1 MRWLLKGINF
11 LGFAGNILY
20 ELFILI
26 DSIVYSIAAYAIQAF
41 FAIAE
46 LDFVANGF
54 EQISYIIGRIMI
66 LCGVFALFKL
76 SFTLIN
82 YIIDPSKVN
91 KSAETG
97 TKLVKNILIAVVL
110 LVSLNLIFTSLYK
123 FQNSIIKNNVI
134 PKVIYGADNYDNN
147 EEEMNISDNAKK
159 FANTIFVSLM
169 LGGNSNENL
178 STSAKNAVDRV
189 LDGASINLLSPYAT
203 DSGFNYLPFISFIVG
218 VLVCYYFIVFAIEL
232 GIRMV
237 KLLVLQILAP
247 IPIIMSIDPTQQD
260 KLKKFGKLYSG
271 IYLSVFIRIF
281 TVYLAFAAISLIGNI
296 LGGIRESAS
305 GTSWLVHILLI
316 IAIFKATKELPKL
329 IEDALGMKLGLGD
342 AGKGFGAVLMG
353 TIAGTAGLVGG
364 AVAGG
369 ISGGAGGALAGA
381 FSGLTTGV
389 TKGAAAKNAVGVIG
403 AGTSAIKGGFGMG
416 ARVAGAGGLG
426 AFMVG
431 GVENFFGGKG
441 RDAATLEDFDKQI
454 SNTDKAIENVRKGIN
469 STQQKITN
477 SNTNLNVQ
485 NQAENLRKNVDSLFA
500 RKSGY
505 GTMDDF
511 INNNKDYVAA
521 RELLANAHPNTSQA
535 DIDYLK
541 QNMENARLNAA
552 NQYNQARDDFYQ
564 RHFNGTKVDNDLASA
579 IDDYNNYCIDN
590 GLGTERL
597 IKGYESNVGL
607 TNDAKVSVETLNEE
621 ASKAI
626 QSEIAQYQQ
635 QINAEELKIEKYEQD
650 KKNIEKQ
657 KKDYVDKDAGYQR
670 RNKRD
675 SKPQYRSRNV
685 NNNGGN
691 TN

>member
-1 MRWLLKGINF
+1 MRWLLRGINF

-54 EQISYIIGRIMI
+54 EQISYILGRIMI

-82 YIIDPSKVN
+82 YIIDPGKAN

-97 TKLVKNILIAVVL
+97 TKLVKNILIAIVL

-134 PKVIYGADNYDNN
+134 PKIIYGADNYDSNGQ
-147 EEEMNISDNAKK
+147 EMDIKENAKK

-178 STSAKNAVDRV
+178 SIPAKNAVDRV

-218 VLVCYYFIVFAIEL
+218 VLVCYYFLVFAIEL

-247 IPIIMSIDPTQQD
+247 IPIIMSIDPTQKD

-296 LGGIRESAS
+296 LGNISETSS

-342 AGKGFGAVLMG
+342 AGKGFGAILKG
-353 TIAGTAGLVGG
+353 TVAGTAGLVGG
-364 AVAGG
+364 AIAGG
-369 ISGGAGGALAGA
+369 ITGGAGGALGGA
-381 FSGLTTGV
+381 FTGLTTGV

-403 AGTSAIKGGFGMG
+403 ASTGAIKGGFGMG

-431 GVENFFGGKG
+431 GVENFFGGQG
-441 RDAATLEDFDKQI
+441 RDKTTLGDFDKQI
-454 SNTDKAIENVRKGIN
+454 KNKDKDIEKIREKMDISNKGNDMRNNIENTLNRNYEITHGTLEDMLSNNSDIQSIQERIANAQNDTDRSVAMSELANKRNELTNEYNSQKDSYFASQLNMANANYNGPVTQDVQELRDMIN
-469 STQQKITN
+469 DYNEYVDKNGLSDRKITDLTSVN
-477 SNTNLNVQ
+477 TAKHRYELSN
-485 NQAENLRKNVDSLFA
+485 ENYENTIKRK
-500 RKSGY
+500 
-505 GTMDDF
+505 
-511 INNNKDYVAA
+511 
-521 RELLANAHPNTSQA
+521 
-535 DIDYLK
+535 
-541 QNMENARLNAA
+541 
-552 NQYNQARDDFYQ
+552 
-564 RHFNGTKVDNDLASA
+564 
-579 IDDYNNYCIDN
+579 
-590 GLGTERL
+590 
-597 IKGYESNVGL
+597 
-607 TNDAKVSVETLNEE
+607 
-621 ASKAI
+621 
-626 QSEIAQYQQ
+626 
-635 QINAEELKIEKYEQD
+635 EQE

-657 KKDYVDKDAGYQR
+657 KSSFEGSGEYKR
-670 RNKRD
+670 RNKREE
-675 SKPQYRSRNV
+675 KPQYRSRNA
-685 NNNGGN
+685 NNNNN

>member
-1 MRWLLKGINF
+1 MRWLLRGINF

-54 EQISYIIGRIMI
+54 EQISYILGRIMI

-82 YIIDPSKVN
+82 YIIDPGKAN

-97 TKLVKNILIAVVL
+97 TKLVKNILIAIVL

-134 PKVIYGADNYDNN
+134 PKIIYGADNYDSNGQ
-147 EEEMNISDNAKK
+147 EMDIKENAKK

-178 STSAKNAVDRV
+178 SIPAKNAVDRV

-218 VLVCYYFIVFAIEL
+218 VLVCYYFLVFAIEL

-247 IPIIMSIDPTQQD
+247 IPIIMSIDPTQKD

-296 LGGIRESAS
+296 LGNISETSS

-342 AGKGFGAVLMG
+342 AGKGFGAILKG
-353 TIAGTAGLVGG
+353 TVAGTAGLVGG
-364 AVAGG
+364 AIAGG
-369 ISGGAGGALAGA
+369 ITGGAGGALGGA
-381 FSGLTTGV
+381 FTGLTTGV

-403 AGTSAIKGGFGMG
+403 ASTGAIKGGFGMG

-431 GVENFFGGKG
+431 GVENFFGGQG
-441 RDAATLEDFDKQI
+441 RDKTTLGDFDKQI
-454 SNTDKAIENVRKGIN
+454 KNKDKDIEKIREKMDISNKGNDMRNNIENTLNRNYERTHGTLEDMLSNNSDIQSIQERIANAQNDTDRSVAMSELANKRNELTNEYNSQKDSYFASQLNMANANYNGPVTQDVQELRDMIN
-469 STQQKITN
+469 DYNEYVDKNGLSDRKITDLTSVN
-477 SNTNLNVQ
+477 TAKHRYELSN
-485 NQAENLRKNVDSLFA
+485 ENYENTIKRK
-500 RKSGY
+500 
-505 GTMDDF
+505 
-511 INNNKDYVAA
+511 
-521 RELLANAHPNTSQA
+521 
-535 DIDYLK
+535 
-541 QNMENARLNAA
+541 
-552 NQYNQARDDFYQ
+552 
-564 RHFNGTKVDNDLASA
+564 
-579 IDDYNNYCIDN
+579 
-590 GLGTERL
+590 
-597 IKGYESNVGL
+597 
-607 TNDAKVSVETLNEE
+607 
-621 ASKAI
+621 
-626 QSEIAQYQQ
+626 
-635 QINAEELKIEKYEQD
+635 EQG

-657 KKDYVDKDAGYQR
+657 KSSFEGSGEYKR
-670 RNKRD
+670 RNKREE
-675 SKPQYRSRNV
+675 KPQYRSRNV
-685 NNNGGN
+685 NNNTNGGN

>member
-1 MRWLLKGINF
+1 MRWLLRGINF

-82 YIIDPSKVN
+82 YIIDPGKAN

-97 TKLVKNILIAVVL
+97 TKLVKNILIAIVL

-134 PKVIYGADNYDNN
+134 PKIIYGADNYDSNGQ
-147 EEEMNISDNAKK
+147 EMDIKENAKK

-218 VLVCYYFIVFAIEL
+218 VLVCYYFLVFAIEL

-247 IPIIMSIDPTQQD
+247 IPIIMSIDPTQND

-296 LGGIRESAS
+296 LGNISETSS

-342 AGKGFGAVLMG
+342 AGKGFGAVLKG
-353 TIAGTAGLVGG
+353 TVAGTAGLVGG
-364 AVAGG
+364 AIAGG
-369 ISGGAGGALAGA
+369 ITGGAGGALGGA
-381 FSGLTTGV
+381 FTGLTTGV

-403 AGTSAIKGGFGMG
+403 ASTGAIKGGFGMG

-431 GVENFFGGKG
+431 GVENFFGGQG
-441 RDAATLEDFDKQI
+441 RDKTTLGDFDKQI
-454 SNTDKAIENVRKGIN
+454 KNKDKDIEKIREKMDISNKGNDMRNNIENTLNRNYERTHGTLEDMLSNNSDIQSIQERIANAQNDTDRSVAMSELANKRNELTNEYNSQKDSYFASQLNMANANYNGPVTQDVQELRDMIN
-469 STQQKITN
+469 DYNEYVDKNGLSDRKITDLTSVN
-477 SNTNLNVQ
+477 TAKHRYELSN
-485 NQAENLRKNVDSLFA
+485 ENYENTIKRK
-500 RKSGY
+500 
-505 GTMDDF
+505 
-511 INNNKDYVAA
+511 
-521 RELLANAHPNTSQA
+521 
-535 DIDYLK
+535 
-541 QNMENARLNAA
+541 
-552 NQYNQARDDFYQ
+552 
-564 RHFNGTKVDNDLASA
+564 
-579 IDDYNNYCIDN
+579 
-590 GLGTERL
+590 
-597 IKGYESNVGL
+597 
-607 TNDAKVSVETLNEE
+607 
-621 ASKAI
+621 
-626 QSEIAQYQQ
+626 
-635 QINAEELKIEKYEQD
+635 EQE

-657 KKDYVDKDAGYQR
+657 KSSFEGSGEYKR
-670 RNKRD
+670 RNKREE
-675 SKPQYRSRNV
+675 KPQYRSRNV
-685 NNNGGN
+685 NNNNN

>member
-1 MRWLLKGINF
+1 MRWLLRGINF

-54 EQISYIIGRIMI
+54 EQISYILGRIMI

-82 YIIDPSKVN
+82 YIIDPGKAN

-97 TKLVKNILIAVVL
+97 TKLVKNILIAIVL

-134 PKVIYGADNYDNN
+134 PKIIYGADNYDSNGQ
-147 EEEMNISDNAKK
+147 EMDIKENAKK

-178 STSAKNAVDRV
+178 SIPAKNAVDRV

-218 VLVCYYFIVFAIEL
+218 VLVCYYFLVFAIEL

-247 IPIIMSIDPTQQD
+247 IPIIMSIDPTQKD

-296 LGGIRESAS
+296 LGNISETSS

-342 AGKGFGAVLMG
+342 AGKGFGAILKG
-353 TIAGTAGLVGG
+353 TVAGTAGLVGG
-364 AVAGG
+364 AIAGG
-369 ISGGAGGALAGA
+369 ITGGAGGALGGA
-381 FSGLTTGV
+381 FTGLTTGV

-403 AGTSAIKGGFGMG
+403 ASTGAIKGGFGMG

-431 GVENFFGGKG
+431 GVENFFGGQG
-441 RDAATLEDFDKQI
+441 RDKTTLGDFDKQI
-454 SNTDKAIENVRKGIN
+454 KNKDKDIEKIREKMDISNKGNDMRNNIENTLNRNYERTHGTLEDMLSNNSDIQSIQERIANAQNDTDRSVAMSELANKRNELTNEYNSQKDSYFASQLNMANANYNGPVTQDVQELRNMIN
-469 STQQKITN
+469 DYNEYVDKNGLSDRKITDLTSVN
-477 SNTNLNVQ
+477 TAKHRYELSN
-485 NQAENLRKNVDSLFA
+485 ENYENTIKRK
-500 RKSGY
+500 
-505 GTMDDF
+505 
-511 INNNKDYVAA
+511 
-521 RELLANAHPNTSQA
+521 
-535 DIDYLK
+535 
-541 QNMENARLNAA
+541 
-552 NQYNQARDDFYQ
+552 
-564 RHFNGTKVDNDLASA
+564 
-579 IDDYNNYCIDN
+579 
-590 GLGTERL
+590 
-597 IKGYESNVGL
+597 
-607 TNDAKVSVETLNEE
+607 
-621 ASKAI
+621 
-626 QSEIAQYQQ
+626 
-635 QINAEELKIEKYEQD
+635 EQE

-657 KKDYVDKDAGYQR
+657 KSSFEGSGEYKR
-670 RNKRD
+670 RNKREE
-675 SKPQYRSRNV
+675 KPQYRSRNV
-685 NNNGGN
+685 NNNTNGGN

>member
-1 MRWLLKGINF
+1 MRWLLRGINF

-54 EQISYIIGRIMI
+54 EQISYILGRIMI

-82 YIIDPSKVN
+82 YIIDPGKAN

-97 TKLVKNILIAVVL
+97 TKLVKNILIAIVL

-134 PKVIYGADNYDNN
+134 PKIIYGADNYDSNGQ
-147 EEEMNISDNAKK
+147 EMDIKENAKK

-178 STSAKNAVDRV
+178 SIPAKNAVDRV

-218 VLVCYYFIVFAIEL
+218 VLVCYYFLVFAIEL

-247 IPIIMSIDPTQQD
+247 IPIIMSIDPTQKD

-296 LGGIRESAS
+296 LGNISETSS

-342 AGKGFGAVLMG
+342 AGKGFGAILKG
-353 TIAGTAGLVGG
+353 TVAGTAGLVGG
-364 AVAGG
+364 AIAGG
-369 ISGGAGGALAGA
+369 ITGGAGGALGGA
-381 FSGLTTGV
+381 FTGLTTGV

-403 AGTSAIKGGFGMG
+403 AGTGAIKGGFGMG

-441 RDAATLEDFDKQI
+441 RDAATLSDFDKQI
-454 SNTDKAIENVRKGIN
+454 SNTDKAIENVRKGIS
-469 STQQKITN
+469 STQQKISN
-477 SNTNLNVQ
+477 SNVNLNVQ

-505 GTMDDF
+505 GTMDEF

-564 RHFNGTKVDNDLASA
+564 SHFDGTKVDNDLASA

-590 GLGTERL
+590 GLGAERL

-607 TNDAKVSVETLNEE
+607 TNDAKASVESLNEE

-650 KKNIEKQ
+650 KKNIEAQ
-657 KKDYVDKDAGYQR
+657 KKNYVEKDAGYQR
-670 RNKRD
+670 RNKREE
-675 SKPQYRSRNV
+675 KPQYRSRNV
-685 NNNGGN
+685 NNNNN

>member
-1 MRWLLKGINF
+1 MRWLLRGINF

-54 EQISYIIGRIMI
+54 EQISYILGRIMI

-82 YIIDPSKVN
+82 YIIDPGKAN

-97 TKLVKNILIAVVL
+97 TKLVKNILIAIVL

-134 PKVIYGADNYDNN
+134 PKIIYGADNYDSNGQ
-147 EEEMNISDNAKK
+147 EMDIKENAKK

-178 STSAKNAVDRV
+178 SIPAKNAVDRV

-218 VLVCYYFIVFAIEL
+218 VLVCYYFLVFAIEL

-247 IPIIMSIDPTQQD
+247 IPIIMSIDPTQKD

-296 LGGIRESAS
+296 LGNISETSS

-342 AGKGFGAVLMG
+342 AGKGFGAILKG
-353 TIAGTAGLVGG
+353 TVAGTAGLVGG
-364 AVAGG
+364 AIAGG
-369 ISGGAGGALAGA
+369 ITGGAGGALGGA
-381 FSGLTTGV
+381 FTGLTTGV

-403 AGTSAIKGGFGMG
+403 ASTGAIKGGFGMG

-431 GVENFFGGKG
+431 GVENFFGGQG
-441 RDAATLEDFDKQI
+441 RDKTTLGDFDKQI
-454 SNTDKAIENVRKGIN
+454 KNKDKDIEKIREKMDISNKGNDMRNNIENTLNRNYERTHGTLEDMLSNNSDIQSIQERIANAQNDTDRSVAMSELANKRNELTNEYNSQKDSYFASQLNMANANYNGPVTQDVQELRDMIN
-469 STQQKITN
+469 DYNEYVDKNGLSDRKITDLTSVN
-477 SNTNLNVQ
+477 TAKHRYELSN
-485 NQAENLRKNVDSLFA
+485 ENYENTIKRK
-500 RKSGY
+500 
-505 GTMDDF
+505 
-511 INNNKDYVAA
+511 
-521 RELLANAHPNTSQA
+521 
-535 DIDYLK
+535 
-541 QNMENARLNAA
+541 
-552 NQYNQARDDFYQ
+552 
-564 RHFNGTKVDNDLASA
+564 
-579 IDDYNNYCIDN
+579 
-590 GLGTERL
+590 
-597 IKGYESNVGL
+597 
-607 TNDAKVSVETLNEE
+607 
-621 ASKAI
+621 
-626 QSEIAQYQQ
+626 
-635 QINAEELKIEKYEQD
+635 EQE

-657 KKDYVDKDAGYQR
+657 KSSFEESGEYKR
-670 RNKRD
+670 RNKREE
-675 SKPQYRSRNV
+675 KPQYRSRNV
-685 NNNGGN
+685 NNNNN

>member
-1 MRWLLKGINF
+1 MRWLLRGINF

-82 YIIDPSKVN
+82 YIIDPSKAN

-97 TKLVKNILIAVVL
+97 TKLVKNILIAIVL

-134 PKVIYGADNYDNN
+134 PKIIYGSDNYDSNGQ
-147 EEEMNISDNAKK
+147 EMDIKENAKK

-218 VLVCYYFIVFAIEL
+218 VLVCYYFLVFAIEL

-247 IPIIMSIDPTQQD
+247 IPIIMSIDPTQKD

-296 LGGIRESAS
+296 LGNISETSS

-342 AGKGFGAVLMG
+342 AGKGFGTVLKG

-364 AVAGG
+364 AIAGG
-369 ISGGAGGALAGA
+369 ITGGAGGALGGA
-381 FSGLTTGV
+381 FTGLKTGV

-403 AGTSAIKGGFGMG
+403 ASTGAIKGGFGMG

-431 GVENFFGGKG
+431 GVENFFGGQG
-441 RDAATLEDFDKQI
+441 RDKTTLGDFDKQI
-454 SNTDKAIENVRKGIN
+454 KNKDKDIEKIREKMDISNKGNDMRNNIENTLNRNYERTHGTLEDMLSNNSDIQHIQERIANAQNDTDRSVAMSELANKRNELTSEYNSQKDAYFSSQLNMANANYNGPVTQDVQELRDMIN
-469 STQQKITN
+469 DYNEYVDKNGLSDRKITDLTSIN
-477 SNTNLNVQ
+477 TAKHRYELSNDNY
-485 NQAENLRKNVDSLFA
+485 ENTI
-500 RKSGY
+500 KS
-505 GTMDDF
+505 
-511 INNNKDYVAA
+511 K
-521 RELLANAHPNTSQA
+521 
-535 DIDYLK
+535 
-541 QNMENARLNAA
+541 
-552 NQYNQARDDFYQ
+552 
-564 RHFNGTKVDNDLASA
+564 
-579 IDDYNNYCIDN
+579 
-590 GLGTERL
+590 
-597 IKGYESNVGL
+597 
-607 TNDAKVSVETLNEE
+607 
-621 ASKAI
+621 
-626 QSEIAQYQQ
+626 
-635 QINAEELKIEKYEQD
+635 EQE

-657 KKDYVDKDAGYQR
+657 KSSFEGSGEYKR
-670 RNKRD
+670 RNKREE
-675 SKPQYRSRNV
+675 KPQYRSRNV
-685 NNNGGN
+685 NNNNNTNGGN

>member
-1 MRWLLKGINF
+1 MRWLLRGINF

-82 YIIDPSKVN
+82 YIIDPGKAN

-97 TKLVKNILIAVVL
+97 TKLVKNILIAIVL

-134 PKVIYGADNYDNN
+134 PKIIYGTDNYDSNGQ
-147 EEEMNISDNAKK
+147 EMDIKENAKK

-178 STSAKNAVDRV
+178 SIPAKNAVDRV

-218 VLVCYYFIVFAIEL
+218 VLVCYYFLVFAIEL

-247 IPIIMSIDPTQQD
+247 IPIIMSIDPTQND

-296 LGGIRESAS
+296 LGNISETSS

-342 AGKGFGAVLMG
+342 AGKGFGAVLKG
-353 TIAGTAGLVGG
+353 TVAGTAGLVGG
-364 AVAGG
+364 AIAGG
-369 ISGGAGGALAGA
+369 ITGGAGGALGGA
-381 FSGLTTGV
+381 FTGLTTGV

-403 AGTSAIKGGFGMG
+403 ASTGAIKGGFGMG

-431 GVENFFGGKG
+431 GVENFFGGQG
-441 RDAATLEDFDKQI
+441 RDKTTLGDFDKQI
-454 SNTDKAIENVRKGIN
+454 KNKDKDIEKIREKMDISNKGNDMRNNIENTLNRNYERTHGTLEDMLSNNSDIQNIQSRIANAQNDTDRSVAMSELANKRNELTNEYNSQKDSYFASQLNMANANYNGPVTQDVQELRDMIN
-469 STQQKITN
+469 DYNEYVDKNGLSDRKITDLTSVN
-477 SNTNLNVQ
+477 TAKHRYELSN
-485 NQAENLRKNVDSLFA
+485 ENYENTI
-500 RKSGY
+500 KS
-505 GTMDDF
+505 
-511 INNNKDYVAA
+511 K
-521 RELLANAHPNTSQA
+521 
-535 DIDYLK
+535 
-541 QNMENARLNAA
+541 
-552 NQYNQARDDFYQ
+552 
-564 RHFNGTKVDNDLASA
+564 
-579 IDDYNNYCIDN
+579 
-590 GLGTERL
+590 
-597 IKGYESNVGL
+597 
-607 TNDAKVSVETLNEE
+607 
-621 ASKAI
+621 
-626 QSEIAQYQQ
+626 
-635 QINAEELKIEKYEQD
+635 EQE

-657 KKDYVDKDAGYQR
+657 KSSFEGSGEYKR
-670 RNKRD
+670 RNNRD
-675 SKPQYRSRNV
+675 SKPQYRSRNA
-685 NNNGGN
+685 NNNNNNTNGGN

>member
-82 YIIDPSKVN
+82 YIIDPGKAN

-97 TKLVKNILIAVVL
+97 TKLVKNILIAIVL

-134 PKVIYGADNYDNN
+134 PKIIYGTDNYDSNGQ
-147 EEEMNISDNAKK
+147 EMDIKENAKK

-178 STSAKNAVDRV
+178 SIPAKNAVDRV

-218 VLVCYYFIVFAIEL
+218 VLVCYYFLVFAIEL

-247 IPIIMSIDPTQQD
+247 IPIIMSIDPTQKD

-281 TVYLAFAAISLIGNI
+281 TVYLAFAAISLIGNV
-296 LGGIRESAS
+296 LGNISETSS

-342 AGKGFGAVLMG
+342 AGKGFGAILKG
-353 TIAGTAGLVGG
+353 TVAGTAGLVGG
-364 AVAGG
+364 AIAGG
-369 ISGGAGGALAGA
+369 ITGGAGGALSGA
-381 FSGLTTGV
+381 FTGLTTGV

-403 AGTSAIKGGFGMG
+403 ASTGAIKGGFGMG

-431 GVENFFGGKG
+431 GVENFFGGQG
-441 RDAATLEDFDKQI
+441 RDKTTLGDFDKQI
-454 SNTDKAIENVRKGIN
+454 KNKDKDIEKIREKMDISNKGNDMRNNIENTLNRNYERTHGTLEDMLSNNSDIQSIQERIANAQNDTDRSVAMSELANKRNELTNEYNSQKDSYFASQLNMANANYNGPVTQDVQELRDMIN
-469 STQQKITN
+469 DYNEYVDKNGLSDRKITDLTSVN
-477 SNTNLNVQ
+477 TAKHRYELSN
-485 NQAENLRKNVDSLFA
+485 ENYENTI
-500 RKSGY
+500 KS
-505 GTMDDF
+505 
-511 INNNKDYVAA
+511 K
-521 RELLANAHPNTSQA
+521 
-535 DIDYLK
+535 
-541 QNMENARLNAA
+541 
-552 NQYNQARDDFYQ
+552 
-564 RHFNGTKVDNDLASA
+564 
-579 IDDYNNYCIDN
+579 
-590 GLGTERL
+590 
-597 IKGYESNVGL
+597 
-607 TNDAKVSVETLNEE
+607 
-621 ASKAI
+621 
-626 QSEIAQYQQ
+626 
-635 QINAEELKIEKYEQD
+635 EQE

-657 KKDYVDKDAGYQR
+657 KSSFEGSGEYKR
-670 RNKRD
+670 RNKREE
-675 SKPQYRSRNV
+675 KPQYRSRNV
-685 NNNGGN
+685 NNNNN

>member
-1 MRWLLKGINF
+1 MRWLLRGINF

-82 YIIDPSKVN
+82 YIIDPGKAN

-97 TKLVKNILIAVVL
+97 TKLVKNILIAIVL

-134 PKVIYGADNYDNN
+134 PKIIYGADNYDSNGQ
-147 EEEMNISDNAKK
+147 EMDIKENAKK

-218 VLVCYYFIVFAIEL
+218 VLVCYYFLVFAIEL

-247 IPIIMSIDPTQQD
+247 IPIIMSIDPTQKD

-281 TVYLAFAAISLIGNI
+281 TVYLAFAAISLIGNV
-296 LGGIRESAS
+296 LGNISETSS

-329 IEDALGMKLGLGD
+329 IEDALGMKLGLGE
-342 AGKGFGAVLMG
+342 AGKGFGAVLKG

-364 AVAGG
+364 AIAGG
-369 ISGGAGGALAGA
+369 ITGGAGGALGGA
-381 FSGLTTGV
+381 FTGLTTGV

-403 AGTSAIKGGFGMG
+403 ASTGAIKGGFGMG

-431 GVENFFGGKG
+431 GVENFFGGQG
-441 RDAATLEDFDKQI
+441 RDKTTLGDYDKQIKNKDKDIEKIREKMDISNKGNDMRNNIENTLNRNYERTHGTLEDMLSNNSDIQNIQSRIANAQNDTDRSVAMSELANKRNELTNEYNSQKDSYFASQLNMANANYNGPVTQDVQELRDMINDYNEYVDKNGL
-454 SNTDKAIENVRKGIN
+454 SDR
-469 STQQKITN
+469 KITDLTSVN
-477 SNTNLNVQ
+477 TAKHRYELSN
-485 NQAENLRKNVDSLFA
+485 ENYEKTIKRK
-500 RKSGY
+500 
-505 GTMDDF
+505 
-511 INNNKDYVAA
+511 
-521 RELLANAHPNTSQA
+521 
-535 DIDYLK
+535 
-541 QNMENARLNAA
+541 
-552 NQYNQARDDFYQ
+552 
-564 RHFNGTKVDNDLASA
+564 
-579 IDDYNNYCIDN
+579 
-590 GLGTERL
+590 
-597 IKGYESNVGL
+597 
-607 TNDAKVSVETLNEE
+607 
-621 ASKAI
+621 
-626 QSEIAQYQQ
+626 
-635 QINAEELKIEKYEQD
+635 EQE

-657 KKDYVDKDAGYQR
+657 KSSFEGSSEYKR
-670 RNKRD
+670 RNKREE
-675 SKPQYRSRNV
+675 KPQYRSRNV
-685 NNNGGN
+685 NNNNN

>member
-1 MRWLLKGINF
+1 MRWLLRGINF

-82 YIIDPSKVN
+82 YIIDPGKAN

-97 TKLVKNILIAVVL
+97 TKLVKNILIAIVL

-134 PKVIYGADNYDNN
+134 PKIIYGADNYDSNGQ
-147 EEEMNISDNAKK
+147 EMDIKENAKK

-218 VLVCYYFIVFAIEL
+218 VLVCYYFLVFAIEL

-247 IPIIMSIDPTQQD
+247 IPIIMSIDPTQND

-296 LGGIRESAS
+296 LGNISETSS

-342 AGKGFGAVLMG
+342 AGKGFGAVLKG
-353 TIAGTAGLVGG
+353 TVAGTAGLVGG
-364 AVAGG
+364 AIAGG
-369 ISGGAGGALAGA
+369 ITGGAGGALGGA
-381 FSGLTTGV
+381 FTGLTTGV

-403 AGTSAIKGGFGMG
+403 ASTGAIKGGFGMG

-431 GVENFFGGKG
+431 GVENFFGGQG
-441 RDAATLEDFDKQI
+441 RDKTTLGDFDKQI
-454 SNTDKAIENVRKGIN
+454 KNKDKDIEKIREKMDISNKGNDMRNNIENTLNRNYERTHGTLEDMLSNNSDIQSIQERIANAQNDTDRSVAMSELANKRNELTNEYNSQKDSYFASQLNMANANYNGPVTQDVQELRDMIN
-469 STQQKITN
+469 DYNEYVDKNGLSDRKITDLTSVN
-477 SNTNLNVQ
+477 TAKHRYELSN
-485 NQAENLRKNVDSLFA
+485 ENYENTI
-500 RKSGY
+500 KS
-505 GTMDDF
+505 
-511 INNNKDYVAA
+511 K
-521 RELLANAHPNTSQA
+521 
-535 DIDYLK
+535 
-541 QNMENARLNAA
+541 
-552 NQYNQARDDFYQ
+552 
-564 RHFNGTKVDNDLASA
+564 
-579 IDDYNNYCIDN
+579 
-590 GLGTERL
+590 
-597 IKGYESNVGL
+597 
-607 TNDAKVSVETLNEE
+607 
-621 ASKAI
+621 
-626 QSEIAQYQQ
+626 
-635 QINAEELKIEKYEQD
+635 EQE

-657 KKDYVDKDAGYQR
+657 KSSFEGSGEYKR
-670 RNKRD
+670 RNKREE
-675 SKPQYRSRNV
+675 KPQYRSRNV
-685 NNNGGN
+685 NNNTNGGN

>member
-82 YIIDPSKVN
+82 YIIDPGKAN

-97 TKLVKNILIAVVL
+97 TKLVKNILIAIVL

-134 PKVIYGADNYDNN
+134 PKIIYGADNYDSNGQ
-147 EEEMNISDNAKK
+147 EMDIKENAKK

-218 VLVCYYFIVFAIEL
+218 VLVCYYFLVFAIEL

-247 IPIIMSIDPTQQD
+247 IPIIMSIDPTQKD

-281 TVYLAFAAISLIGNI
+281 TVYLAFAAISLIGNV
-296 LGGIRESAS
+296 LGNISETSS

-342 AGKGFGAVLMG
+342 AGKGFGAILKG
-353 TIAGTAGLVGG
+353 TVAGTAGLVGG
-364 AVAGG
+364 AIAGG
-369 ISGGAGGALAGA
+369 ITGGAGGALGGA
-381 FSGLTTGV
+381 FTGLTTGV

-403 AGTSAIKGGFGMG
+403 ASTGAIKGGFGMG

-431 GVENFFGGKG
+431 GVENFFGGQG
-441 RDAATLEDFDKQI
+441 RDKTTLGDYDKQIKNKDKDIEKIREKMDISNKGNDMRNNIENTLNRNYERTHGTLEDMLSNNSDIQNIQSRIANAQNDTDRSVAMSELANKRNELTNEYNSQKDSYFASQLNMANANYNGPVTQDVQELRDMINDYNEYVDKNGL
-454 SNTDKAIENVRKGIN
+454 SDR
-469 STQQKITN
+469 KITDLTSVN
-477 SNTNLNVQ
+477 TAKHRYELSN
-485 NQAENLRKNVDSLFA
+485 ENYENTI
-500 RKSGY
+500 KS
-505 GTMDDF
+505 
-511 INNNKDYVAA
+511 K
-521 RELLANAHPNTSQA
+521 
-535 DIDYLK
+535 
-541 QNMENARLNAA
+541 
-552 NQYNQARDDFYQ
+552 
-564 RHFNGTKVDNDLASA
+564 
-579 IDDYNNYCIDN
+579 
-590 GLGTERL
+590 
-597 IKGYESNVGL
+597 
-607 TNDAKVSVETLNEE
+607 
-621 ASKAI
+621 
-626 QSEIAQYQQ
+626 
-635 QINAEELKIEKYEQD
+635 EQE

-657 KKDYVDKDAGYQR
+657 KSSFEGSGEYKR
-670 RNKRD
+670 RNKREE
-675 SKPQYRSRNV
+675 KPQYRSRNV
-685 NNNGGN
+685 NNNNN

>member
-1 MRWLLKGINF
+1 MRWLLRGINF

-82 YIIDPSKVN
+82 YIIDPGKAN

-97 TKLVKNILIAVVL
+97 TKLVKNILIAIVL

-134 PKVIYGADNYDNN
+134 PKIIYGADNYDSNGQ
-147 EEEMNISDNAKK
+147 EMDIKENAKK

-218 VLVCYYFIVFAIEL
+218 VLVCYYFLVFAIEL

-247 IPIIMSIDPTQQD
+247 IPIIMSIDPTQND

-296 LGGIRESAS
+296 LGNISETSS

-342 AGKGFGAVLMG
+342 AGKGFGAVLKG
-353 TIAGTAGLVGG
+353 TVAGTAGLVGG
-364 AVAGG
+364 AIAGG
-369 ISGGAGGALAGA
+369 ITGGAGGALGGA
-381 FSGLTTGV
+381 FTGLTTGV

-403 AGTSAIKGGFGMG
+403 ASTGAIKGGFGMG

-431 GVENFFGGKG
+431 GVENFFGGQG
-441 RDAATLEDFDKQI
+441 RDKTTLGDFDKQI
-454 SNTDKAIENVRKGIN
+454 KNKDKDIEKIREKMDISNKGNDMRNNIENTLNRNYERTHGTLEDMLSNNSDIQNIQSRIANAQNDTDRSVAMSELANKRNELTNEYNSQKDSYFASQLNMANANYNGPVTQDVQELRDMIN
-469 STQQKITN
+469 DYNEYVDKNGLSDRKITDLTSVN
-477 SNTNLNVQ
+477 TAKHRYELSN
-485 NQAENLRKNVDSLFA
+485 ENYENTI
-500 RKSGY
+500 KS
-505 GTMDDF
+505 
-511 INNNKDYVAA
+511 K
-521 RELLANAHPNTSQA
+521 
-535 DIDYLK
+535 
-541 QNMENARLNAA
+541 
-552 NQYNQARDDFYQ
+552 
-564 RHFNGTKVDNDLASA
+564 
-579 IDDYNNYCIDN
+579 
-590 GLGTERL
+590 
-597 IKGYESNVGL
+597 
-607 TNDAKVSVETLNEE
+607 
-621 ASKAI
+621 
-626 QSEIAQYQQ
+626 
-635 QINAEELKIEKYEQD
+635 EQE

-657 KKDYVDKDAGYQR
+657 KSSFEGSGEYKR
-670 RNKRD
+670 RNKREE
-675 SKPQYRSRNV
+675 KPQYRSRNV
-685 NNNGGN
+685 NNNTNGGN

>member
-1 MRWLLKGINF
+1 MRWLLRGINF

-54 EQISYIIGRIMI
+54 EQISYILGRIMI

-82 YIIDPSKVN
+82 YIIDPGKAN

-97 TKLVKNILIAVVL
+97 TKLVKNILIAIVL

-134 PKVIYGADNYDNN
+134 PKIIYGADNYDSNGQ
-147 EEEMNISDNAKK
+147 EMDIKENAKK

-169 LGGNSNENL
+169 LVGNSNENL
-178 STSAKNAVDRV
+178 SIPAKNAVDRV

-218 VLVCYYFIVFAIEL
+218 VLVCYYFLVFAIEL

-247 IPIIMSIDPTQQD
+247 IPIIMSIDPTQKD

-296 LGGIRESAS
+296 LGNISETSS

-342 AGKGFGAVLMG
+342 AGKGFGAILKG
-353 TIAGTAGLVGG
+353 TVAGTAGLVGG
-364 AVAGG
+364 AIAGG
-369 ISGGAGGALAGA
+369 ITGGAGGALGGA
-381 FSGLTTGV
+381 FTGLTTGV

-403 AGTSAIKGGFGMG
+403 ASTGAIKGGFGMG

-431 GVENFFGGKG
+431 GVENFFGGQG
-441 RDAATLEDFDKQI
+441 RDKTTLGDFDKQI
-454 SNTDKAIENVRKGIN
+454 KNKDKDIEKIREKMDISNKGNDMRNNIENTLNRNYERTHGTLEDMLSNNSDIQSIQERIANAQNDTDRSVAMSELANKRNELTNEYNSQKDSYFASQLNMANANYNGPVTQDVQELRDMIN
-469 STQQKITN
+469 EYNEYVDKNGLSDRKITDLTSVN
-477 SNTNLNVQ
+477 TAKHRYELSN
-485 NQAENLRKNVDSLFA
+485 ENYEKTI
-500 RKSGY
+500 KS
-505 GTMDDF
+505 
-511 INNNKDYVAA
+511 K
-521 RELLANAHPNTSQA
+521 
-535 DIDYLK
+535 
-541 QNMENARLNAA
+541 
-552 NQYNQARDDFYQ
+552 
-564 RHFNGTKVDNDLASA
+564 
-579 IDDYNNYCIDN
+579 
-590 GLGTERL
+590 
-597 IKGYESNVGL
+597 
-607 TNDAKVSVETLNEE
+607 
-621 ASKAI
+621 
-626 QSEIAQYQQ
+626 
-635 QINAEELKIEKYEQD
+635 EQE

-657 KKDYVDKDAGYQR
+657 KSSFEESGEYKR
-670 RNKRD
+670 RNKREE
-675 SKPQYRSRNV
+675 KPQYRSRNV
-685 NNNGGN
+685 NNNTNGGN

>member
-1 MRWLLKGINF
+1 MRWLLRGINF

-54 EQISYIIGRIMI
+54 EQISYILGRIMI

-82 YIIDPSKVN
+82 YIIDPGKAN

-97 TKLVKNILIAVVL
+97 TKLVKNILIAIVL

-134 PKVIYGADNYDNN
+134 PKIIYGADNYDSNGQ
-147 EEEMNISDNAKK
+147 EMDIKKNAKK

-218 VLVCYYFIVFAIEL
+218 VLVCYYFLVFAIEL

-247 IPIIMSIDPTQQD
+247 IPIIMSIDPTQKD

-296 LGGIRESAS
+296 LGNISETSS

-342 AGKGFGAVLMG
+342 AGKGFGAILKG
-353 TIAGTAGLVGG
+353 TVAGTAGLVGG
-364 AVAGG
+364 AIAGG
-369 ISGGAGGALAGA
+369 ITGGAGGALGGA
-381 FSGLTTGV
+381 FTGLTTGV

-403 AGTSAIKGGFGMG
+403 ASTGAIKGGFGMG

-431 GVENFFGGKG
+431 GVENFFGGQG
-441 RDAATLEDFDKQI
+441 RDKTTLGDFDKQI
-454 SNTDKAIENVRKGIN
+454 KNKDKDIEKIREKMDISNKGNDMRNNIESTLNRNYERTHGTLEDMLSNNSDIQSIQERIANAQNDTDRSVAMSELANKRNELTNEYNSQKDSYFASQLNMANANYNGPVTQDVQELRDMIN
-469 STQQKITN
+469 DYNEYVDKNGLSDRKITDLTSVN
-477 SNTNLNVQ
+477 TAKHRYELSN
-485 NQAENLRKNVDSLFA
+485 ENYENTI
-500 RKSGY
+500 KS
-505 GTMDDF
+505 
-511 INNNKDYVAA
+511 K
-521 RELLANAHPNTSQA
+521 
-535 DIDYLK
+535 
-541 QNMENARLNAA
+541 
-552 NQYNQARDDFYQ
+552 
-564 RHFNGTKVDNDLASA
+564 
-579 IDDYNNYCIDN
+579 
-590 GLGTERL
+590 
-597 IKGYESNVGL
+597 
-607 TNDAKVSVETLNEE
+607 
-621 ASKAI
+621 
-626 QSEIAQYQQ
+626 
-635 QINAEELKIEKYEQD
+635 EQE

-657 KKDYVDKDAGYQR
+657 KSSFEGSGEYKR
-670 RNKRD
+670 RNNRD

-685 NNNGGN
+685 NNNTNGGN

>member
-1 MRWLLKGINF
+1 MRWLLRGINF

-54 EQISYIIGRIMI
+54 EQISYILGRIMI

-82 YIIDPSKVN
+82 YIIDPGKAN

-97 TKLVKNILIAVVL
+97 TKLVKNILIAIVL

-134 PKVIYGADNYDNN
+134 PKIIYGADNYDSNGQ
-147 EEEMNISDNAKK
+147 EMDIKENAKK

-178 STSAKNAVDRV
+178 SIPAKNAVDRV

-218 VLVCYYFIVFAIEL
+218 VLVCYYFLVFAIEL

-247 IPIIMSIDPTQQD
+247 IPIIMSIDPTQKD

-296 LGGIRESAS
+296 LGNISETSS

-342 AGKGFGAVLMG
+342 AGKGFGAILKG
-353 TIAGTAGLVGG
+353 TVAGTAGLVGG
-364 AVAGG
+364 AIAGG
-369 ISGGAGGALAGA
+369 ITGGAGGALGGA
-381 FSGLTTGV
+381 FTGLTTGV

-403 AGTSAIKGGFGMG
+403 ASTGAIKGGFGMG

-431 GVENFFGGKG
+431 GVENFFGGQG
-441 RDAATLEDFDKQI
+441 RDKTTLGDFDKQI
-454 SNTDKAIENVRKGIN
+454 KNKDKDIEKIKEKMDISNKGNDMRNNIENTLNRNYERTHGTLEDMLSNNSDIQNIQSRIANAQNDTDRSVAMSELANKRNELTNEYNSQKDSYFASQLNMANANYNGPVTQDVQELRDMIN
-469 STQQKITN
+469 DYNEYVDKNGLSDRKITDLTSVN
-477 SNTNLNVQ
+477 TAKHRYELSN
-485 NQAENLRKNVDSLFA
+485 ENYENTI
-500 RKSGY
+500 KS
-505 GTMDDF
+505 
-511 INNNKDYVAA
+511 K
-521 RELLANAHPNTSQA
+521 
-535 DIDYLK
+535 
-541 QNMENARLNAA
+541 
-552 NQYNQARDDFYQ
+552 
-564 RHFNGTKVDNDLASA
+564 
-579 IDDYNNYCIDN
+579 
-590 GLGTERL
+590 
-597 IKGYESNVGL
+597 
-607 TNDAKVSVETLNEE
+607 
-621 ASKAI
+621 
-626 QSEIAQYQQ
+626 
-635 QINAEELKIEKYEQD
+635 EQE

-657 KKDYVDKDAGYQR
+657 KSSFEGSGEYKR
-670 RNKRD
+670 RNKREE
-675 SKPQYRSRNV
+675 KPQYRSRNV
-685 NNNGGN
+685 NNNTNGGN

>member
-1 MRWLLKGINF
+1 MRWLLRGINF

-54 EQISYIIGRIMI
+54 EQISYILGRIMI

-82 YIIDPSKVN
+82 YIIDPGKAN

-97 TKLVKNILIAVVL
+97 TKLVKNILIAIVL

-134 PKVIYGADNYDNN
+134 PKIIYGADNYDSNGQ
-147 EEEMNISDNAKK
+147 EMDIKENAKK

-178 STSAKNAVDRV
+178 SIPAKNAVDRV

-218 VLVCYYFIVFAIEL
+218 VLVCYYFLVFAIEL

-247 IPIIMSIDPTQQD
+247 IPIIMSIDPTQKD

-296 LGGIRESAS
+296 LGNISETSS

-342 AGKGFGAVLMG
+342 AGKGFGAILKG
-353 TIAGTAGLVGG
+353 TVAGTAGLVGG
-364 AVAGG
+364 AIAGG
-369 ISGGAGGALAGA
+369 ITGGAGGALGGA
-381 FSGLTTGV
+381 FTGLTTGV

-403 AGTSAIKGGFGMG
+403 ASTGAIKGGFGMG

-431 GVENFFGGKG
+431 GVENFFGGQGK
-441 RDAATLEDFDKQI
+441 DKTTLGDFDKQI
-454 SNTDKAIENVRKGIN
+454 KNKDKDIEKIREKMDISNKGNDMRNNIENTLNRNYERTHGTLEDMLSNNSDIQSIQERIANAQNDTDRSVAMSELANKRNELTNEYNSQKDSYFASQLNMANANYNGPVTQDVQELRDMIN
-469 STQQKITN
+469 DYNEYVDKNGLSDRKITDLTSVN
-477 SNTNLNVQ
+477 TAKHRYELSN
-485 NQAENLRKNVDSLFA
+485 ENYENTIKRK
-500 RKSGY
+500 
-505 GTMDDF
+505 
-511 INNNKDYVAA
+511 
-521 RELLANAHPNTSQA
+521 
-535 DIDYLK
+535 
-541 QNMENARLNAA
+541 
-552 NQYNQARDDFYQ
+552 
-564 RHFNGTKVDNDLASA
+564 
-579 IDDYNNYCIDN
+579 
-590 GLGTERL
+590 
-597 IKGYESNVGL
+597 
-607 TNDAKVSVETLNEE
+607 
-621 ASKAI
+621 
-626 QSEIAQYQQ
+626 
-635 QINAEELKIEKYEQD
+635 EQE

-657 KKDYVDKDAGYQR
+657 KSSFEGSGEYKR
-670 RNKRD
+670 RNNRD
-675 SKPQYRSRNV
+675 SKPQYRSRNA
-685 NNNGGN
+685 NNNNNNTNGGN

>member
-1 MRWLLKGINF
+1 MRWLLRGINF

-82 YIIDPSKVN
+82 YIIDPGKAN

-97 TKLVKNILIAVVL
+97 TKLVKNILIAIVL

-134 PKVIYGADNYDNN
+134 PKIIYGADNYDSNGQ
-147 EEEMNISDNAKK
+147 EMDIKENAKK

-218 VLVCYYFIVFAIEL
+218 VLVCYYFLVFAIEL

-247 IPIIMSIDPTQQD
+247 IPIIMSIDPTQKD

-296 LGGIRESAS
+296 LGNISETSS

-342 AGKGFGAVLMG
+342 AGKGFGAVLKG
-353 TIAGTAGLVGG
+353 TVAGTAGLVGG
-364 AVAGG
+364 AIAGG
-369 ISGGAGGALAGA
+369 ITGGAGGALGGA
-381 FSGLTTGV
+381 FTGLTTGV

-403 AGTSAIKGGFGMG
+403 ASTGAIKGGFGMG

-431 GVENFFGGKG
+431 GVENFFGGQG
-441 RDAATLEDFDKQI
+441 RDKTTLGDFDKQI
-454 SNTDKAIENVRKGIN
+454 KNKDKDIEKIREKMDISNKGNDMRNNIENTLNRNYERTHGTLEDMLSNNSDIQNIQSRIANAQNDTDRSVAMSELANKRNELTNEYNSQKDSYFASQLNMANANYNGPVTQDVQELRDMIN
-469 STQQKITN
+469 DYNEYVDKNGLSDRKITDLTSVN
-477 SNTNLNVQ
+477 TAKHRYELSN
-485 NQAENLRKNVDSLFA
+485 ENYENTI
-500 RKSGY
+500 KS
-505 GTMDDF
+505 
-511 INNNKDYVAA
+511 K
-521 RELLANAHPNTSQA
+521 
-535 DIDYLK
+535 
-541 QNMENARLNAA
+541 
-552 NQYNQARDDFYQ
+552 
-564 RHFNGTKVDNDLASA
+564 
-579 IDDYNNYCIDN
+579 
-590 GLGTERL
+590 
-597 IKGYESNVGL
+597 
-607 TNDAKVSVETLNEE
+607 
-621 ASKAI
+621 
-626 QSEIAQYQQ
+626 
-635 QINAEELKIEKYEQD
+635 EQE

-657 KKDYVDKDAGYQR
+657 KSSFEGSGEYKR
-670 RNKRD
+670 RNKREE
-675 SKPQYRSRNV
+675 KPQYRSRNA
-685 NNNGGN
+685 NNNNNNTNGGN

>member
-1 MRWLLKGINF
+1 MRWLLRGINF

-82 YIIDPSKVN
+82 YIIDPGKAN

-97 TKLVKNILIAVVL
+97 TKLVKNILIAIVL

-134 PKVIYGADNYDNN
+134 PKIIYGADNYDSNGQ
-147 EEEMNISDNAKK
+147 EMDIKENAKK

-218 VLVCYYFIVFAIEL
+218 VLVCYYFLIFAIEL

-247 IPIIMSIDPTQQD
+247 IPIIMSIDPTQKD

-281 TVYLAFAAISLIGNI
+281 TVYLAFAAISLIGNV
-296 LGGIRESAS
+296 LGNISETSS

-329 IEDALGMKLGLGD
+329 IEDALGMKLGLGE
-342 AGKGFGAVLMG
+342 AGKGFGAVLKG

-364 AVAGG
+364 AIAGG
-369 ISGGAGGALAGA
+369 ITGGAGGALGGA
-381 FSGLTTGV
+381 FTGLTTGV

-403 AGTSAIKGGFGMG
+403 ASTGAIKGGFGMG

-431 GVENFFGGKG
+431 GVENFFGGQG
-441 RDAATLEDFDKQI
+441 RDKTTLGDFDKQI
-454 SNTDKAIENVRKGIN
+454 KNKDKDIEKIREKMDISNKGNDMRNNIENTLNRNYERTHGTLEDMLSNNSDIQNIQSRIANAQNDTDRSVAMSELANKRNELTNEYNSQKDSYFASQLNMANANYNGPVTQDVQELRDMIN
-469 STQQKITN
+469 DYNEYVDKNGLSDRKITDLTSVN
-477 SNTNLNVQ
+477 TAKHRYELSN
-485 NQAENLRKNVDSLFA
+485 EN
-500 RKSGY
+500 Y
-505 GTMDDF
+505 
-511 INNNKDYVAA
+511 
-521 RELLANAHPNTSQA
+521 ENT
-535 DIDYLK
+535 
-541 QNMENARLNAA
+541 
-552 NQYNQARDDFYQ
+552 
-564 RHFNGTKVDNDLASA
+564 
-579 IDDYNNYCIDN
+579 
-590 GLGTERL
+590 
-597 IKGYESNVGL
+597 IKI
-607 TNDAKVSVETLNEE
+607 K
-621 ASKAI
+621 
-626 QSEIAQYQQ
+626 
-635 QINAEELKIEKYEQD
+635 EQE

-657 KKDYVDKDAGYQR
+657 KSSFEGSSEYKR
-670 RNKRD
+670 RNKREE
-675 SKPQYRSRNV
+675 KPQYRSRNV
-685 NNNGGN
+685 NNNNN

>member
-1 MRWLLKGINF
+1 MRWLLRGINF

-46 LDFVANGF
+46 LDFVTNGF

-82 YIIDPSKVN
+82 YIIDPGKIN

-97 TKLVKNILIAVVL
+97 TKLVKNILIAIVL

-134 PKVIYGADNYDNN
+134 PKIIYGADNYDSNGQ
-147 EEEMNISDNAKK
+147 EMDIKKNAKK
-159 FANTIFVSLM
+159 FVNTIFVSLM

-218 VLVCYYFIVFAIEL
+218 VLVCYYFLVFAIEL

-247 IPIIMSIDPTQQD
+247 IPIIMSIDPTQND

-296 LGGIRESAS
+296 LGNISEISF

-316 IAIFKATKELPKL
+316 IAILKATKELPKL

-364 AVAGG
+364 AIAGG
-369 ISGGAGGALAGA
+369 ITGGAGGALGGA
-381 FSGLTTGV
+381 FTGLTTGV

-403 AGTSAIKGGFGMG
+403 ASTGAIKGGFGMG

-431 GVENFFGGKG
+431 GVENFFGGQG
-441 RDAATLEDFDKQI
+441 RDKTTLGDFDKQI
-454 SNTDKAIENVRKGIN
+454 KNKDKDIEKIKEKMDISNKGNDMRNNIENTLNRNYERTHGTLEDMLSNNSDIQNIQSRIANAQNDTDRSVAMSELANKRNELTNEYNSQKDSYFASQLNMANANYNGPVTQDVQELRDMIN
-469 STQQKITN
+469 DYNEYVDKNGLSDRKITDLTSVN
-477 SNTNLNVQ
+477 TAKHRYELSN
-485 NQAENLRKNVDSLFA
+485 ENYENTI
-500 RKSGY
+500 KS
-505 GTMDDF
+505 
-511 INNNKDYVAA
+511 K
-521 RELLANAHPNTSQA
+521 
-535 DIDYLK
+535 
-541 QNMENARLNAA
+541 
-552 NQYNQARDDFYQ
+552 
-564 RHFNGTKVDNDLASA
+564 
-579 IDDYNNYCIDN
+579 
-590 GLGTERL
+590 
-597 IKGYESNVGL
+597 
-607 TNDAKVSVETLNEE
+607 
-621 ASKAI
+621 
-626 QSEIAQYQQ
+626 
-635 QINAEELKIEKYEQD
+635 EQE

-657 KKDYVDKDAGYQR
+657 KSSFEGSGEYKR
-670 RNKRD
+670 RNNRD

-685 NNNGGN
+685 NNNNN

>member
-1 MRWLLKGINF
+1 MRWLLRGINF

-54 EQISYIIGRIMI
+54 EQISYILGRIMI

-82 YIIDPSKVN
+82 YIIDPGKAN

-97 TKLVKNILIAVVL
+97 TKLVKNILIAIVL

-134 PKVIYGADNYDNN
+134 PKIIYGADNYDSNGQ
-147 EEEMNISDNAKK
+147 EMDIKENAKK

-178 STSAKNAVDRV
+178 SIPAKNAVDRV

-218 VLVCYYFIVFAIEL
+218 VLVCYYFLVFAIEL

-247 IPIIMSIDPTQQD
+247 IPIIMSIDPTQND

-296 LGGIRESAS
+296 LGNISETSS

-342 AGKGFGAVLMG
+342 AGKGFGAVLKG
-353 TIAGTAGLVGG
+353 TVAGTAGLVGG
-364 AVAGG
+364 AIAGG
-369 ISGGAGGALAGA
+369 ITGGAGGALGGA
-381 FSGLTTGV
+381 FTGLTTGV

-403 AGTSAIKGGFGMG
+403 ASTGAIKGGFGMG

-431 GVENFFGGKG
+431 GVENFFGGQG
-441 RDAATLEDFDKQI
+441 RDKTTLGDFDKQI
-454 SNTDKAIENVRKGIN
+454 KNKDKDIEKIREKMDISNKGNDMRNNIENTLNRNYERTHGTLEDMLSNNSDIQSIQERIANAQNDTDRSVAMSELANKRNELTNEYNSQKDSYFASQLNMANANYNGPVTQDVQELRDMIN
-469 STQQKITN
+469 DYNEYVDKNGLSDRKITDLTSVN
-477 SNTNLNVQ
+477 TAKHRYELSN
-485 NQAENLRKNVDSLFA
+485 ENYENTIKRK
-500 RKSGY
+500 
-505 GTMDDF
+505 
-511 INNNKDYVAA
+511 
-521 RELLANAHPNTSQA
+521 
-535 DIDYLK
+535 
-541 QNMENARLNAA
+541 
-552 NQYNQARDDFYQ
+552 
-564 RHFNGTKVDNDLASA
+564 
-579 IDDYNNYCIDN
+579 
-590 GLGTERL
+590 
-597 IKGYESNVGL
+597 
-607 TNDAKVSVETLNEE
+607 
-621 ASKAI
+621 
-626 QSEIAQYQQ
+626 
-635 QINAEELKIEKYEQD
+635 EQE

-657 KKDYVDKDAGYQR
+657 KSSFEGSGEYKR
-670 RNKRD
+670 RNNRD

-685 NNNGGN
+685 NNNTNGGN

>member
-1 MRWLLKGINF
+1 MRWLLRGINF

-82 YIIDPSKVN
+82 YIIDPGKAN

-134 PKVIYGADNYDNN
+134 PKIIYGADNYDSNGQ
-147 EEEMNISDNAKK
+147 EMDIKENAKK

-218 VLVCYYFIVFAIEL
+218 VLVCYYFLVFAIEL

-247 IPIIMSIDPTQQD
+247 IPIIMSIDPTQKD

-296 LGGIRESAS
+296 LGNISETSS

-342 AGKGFGAVLMG
+342 AGKGFGAVLKG
-353 TIAGTAGLVGG
+353 TVAGTAGLVGG
-364 AVAGG
+364 AIAGG
-369 ISGGAGGALAGA
+369 ITGGAGGALGGA
-381 FSGLTTGV
+381 FTGLTTGV

-403 AGTSAIKGGFGMG
+403 ASTGAIKGGFGMG
-416 ARVAGAGGLG
+416 ARIAGAGGLG

-431 GVENFFGGKG
+431 GVENFFGGQG
-441 RDAATLEDFDKQI
+441 RDKTTLGDFDKQI
-454 SNTDKAIENVRKGIN
+454 KNKDKDIEKIREKMDISNKGNDMRNNIENTLNRNYERTHGTLEDMLSNNSDIQNIQSRIANAQNDTDRSVAMSELANKRNELTNEYNSQKDSYFASQLNMANANYNGPVTQDVQELRDMIN
-469 STQQKITN
+469 DYNEYVDKNGLSDRKITDLTSVN
-477 SNTNLNVQ
+477 TAKHRYELSN
-485 NQAENLRKNVDSLFA
+485 ENYENTIKRK
-500 RKSGY
+500 
-505 GTMDDF
+505 
-511 INNNKDYVAA
+511 
-521 RELLANAHPNTSQA
+521 
-535 DIDYLK
+535 
-541 QNMENARLNAA
+541 
-552 NQYNQARDDFYQ
+552 
-564 RHFNGTKVDNDLASA
+564 
-579 IDDYNNYCIDN
+579 
-590 GLGTERL
+590 
-597 IKGYESNVGL
+597 
-607 TNDAKVSVETLNEE
+607 
-621 ASKAI
+621 
-626 QSEIAQYQQ
+626 
-635 QINAEELKIEKYEQD
+635 EQE

-657 KKDYVDKDAGYQR
+657 KSSFEGSGEYKR
-670 RNKRD
+670 RNKREE
-675 SKPQYRSRNV
+675 KPQYRSRNV
-685 NNNGGN
+685 NNNTNGGN

>member
-1 MRWLLKGINF
+1 MRWLLRGINF

-82 YIIDPSKVN
+82 YIIDPGKAN

-97 TKLVKNILIAVVL
+97 TKLVKNILIAIVL

-134 PKVIYGADNYDNN
+134 PKIIYGADNYDSNGQ
-147 EEEMNISDNAKK
+147 EMDIKENAKK

-218 VLVCYYFIVFAIEL
+218 ELVCYYFLVFAIEL

-247 IPIIMSIDPTQQD
+247 IPIIMSIDPTQKD

-296 LGGIRESAS
+296 LGNISETSS

-342 AGKGFGAVLMG
+342 AGKGFGAILKG
-353 TIAGTAGLVGG
+353 TVAGTAGLVGG
-364 AVAGG
+364 AIAGG
-369 ISGGAGGALAGA
+369 IAGGAGGALGGA
-381 FSGLTTGV
+381 FTGLTTGV

-403 AGTSAIKGGFGMG
+403 ASTGAIKGGFGMG

-431 GVENFFGGKG
+431 GVENFFGGQG
-441 RDAATLEDFDKQI
+441 RDKTTLGDFDKQI
-454 SNTDKAIENVRKGIN
+454 KNKDKDIEKIREKMDISNKGNDMRNNIENTLNRNYERTHGTLEDMLSNNSDIQSIQERIANAQNDTDRSVAMSELANKRNELTNEYNSQKDSYFASQLNMANANYNGPVTQDVQELRDMIN
-469 STQQKITN
+469 DYNEYVDKNGLSDRKITDLTSVN
-477 SNTNLNVQ
+477 TAKHRYELSN
-485 NQAENLRKNVDSLFA
+485 ENYENTIKRK
-500 RKSGY
+500 
-505 GTMDDF
+505 
-511 INNNKDYVAA
+511 
-521 RELLANAHPNTSQA
+521 
-535 DIDYLK
+535 
-541 QNMENARLNAA
+541 
-552 NQYNQARDDFYQ
+552 
-564 RHFNGTKVDNDLASA
+564 
-579 IDDYNNYCIDN
+579 
-590 GLGTERL
+590 
-597 IKGYESNVGL
+597 
-607 TNDAKVSVETLNEE
+607 
-621 ASKAI
+621 
-626 QSEIAQYQQ
+626 
-635 QINAEELKIEKYEQD
+635 EQE

-657 KKDYVDKDAGYQR
+657 KSSFEGSGEYKR
-670 RNKRD
+670 RNKREE
-675 SKPQYRSRNV
+675 KPQYRSRNA
-685 NNNGGN
+685 NNNNNNTNGGN

>member
-1 MRWLLKGINF
+1 MRWLLRGINF

-54 EQISYIIGRIMI
+54 EQISYILGRIMI

-82 YIIDPSKVN
+82 YIIDPGKTN

-97 TKLVKNILIAVVL
+97 TKLVKNILIAIVL

-134 PKVIYGADNYDNN
+134 PKIIYGADNYDSNGQ
-147 EEEMNISDNAKK
+147 EMDIKENAKK

-218 VLVCYYFIVFAIEL
+218 VLVCYYFLVFAIEL

-247 IPIIMSIDPTQQD
+247 IPIIMSIDPTQKD

-281 TVYLAFAAISLIGNI
+281 TVYLAFAAISLIGNV
-296 LGGIRESAS
+296 LGNISETSS

-342 AGKGFGAVLMG
+342 AGKGFGAVLKG

-364 AVAGG
+364 AIAGG
-369 ISGGAGGALAGA
+369 ITGGAGGALGGA
-381 FSGLTTGV
+381 FTGLTTGV
-389 TKGAAAKNAVGVIG
+389 TKGAGAKNAVGVIG
-403 AGTSAIKGGFGMG
+403 ASTGAIKGGFGMG

-431 GVENFFGGKG
+431 GVENFFGGQG
-441 RDAATLEDFDKQI
+441 RDKTTLGDFDKQI
-454 SNTDKAIENVRKGIN
+454 KNKDKDIEKIREKMDISNKGNDMRNNIENTLNRNYERTHGTLEDMLSNNSDIQSIQERIANAQNDTDRSVAMSELANKRNELTNEYNSQKDSYFASQLNMANANYNGPVTQDVQELRDMIN
-469 STQQKITN
+469 DYNEYVDKNGLSDRKITDLTSVN
-477 SNTNLNVQ
+477 TAKHRYELSN
-485 NQAENLRKNVDSLFA
+485 ENYEKTIKRK
-500 RKSGY
+500 
-505 GTMDDF
+505 
-511 INNNKDYVAA
+511 
-521 RELLANAHPNTSQA
+521 
-535 DIDYLK
+535 
-541 QNMENARLNAA
+541 
-552 NQYNQARDDFYQ
+552 
-564 RHFNGTKVDNDLASA
+564 
-579 IDDYNNYCIDN
+579 
-590 GLGTERL
+590 
-597 IKGYESNVGL
+597 
-607 TNDAKVSVETLNEE
+607 
-621 ASKAI
+621 
-626 QSEIAQYQQ
+626 
-635 QINAEELKIEKYEQD
+635 EQE

-657 KKDYVDKDAGYQR
+657 KSSFEGSGEYKR
-670 RNKRD
+670 RNKREE
-675 SKPQYRSRNV
+675 KPQYRSRNV
-685 NNNGGN
+685 NNNTNGGN

>member
-1 MRWLLKGINF
+1 MRWLLRGINF

-82 YIIDPSKVN
+82 YIIDPGKAN

-97 TKLVKNILIAVVL
+97 TKLVKNILIAIVL

-134 PKVIYGADNYDNN
+134 PKIIYGADNYDSNGQ
-147 EEEMNISDNAKK
+147 EMDIKENAKK

-218 VLVCYYFIVFAIEL
+218 VLVCYYFLVFAIEL

-247 IPIIMSIDPTQQD
+247 IPIIMSIDPTQND

-296 LGGIRESAS
+296 LGNISETSS

-342 AGKGFGAVLMG
+342 AGKGFGAILKG
-353 TIAGTAGLVGG
+353 TVAGTAGLVGG
-364 AVAGG
+364 AIAGG
-369 ISGGAGGALAGA
+369 ITGGAGGALGGA
-381 FSGLTTGV
+381 FTGLTTGV

-403 AGTSAIKGGFGMG
+403 ASTGAIKGGFGMG

-431 GVENFFGGKG
+431 GVENFFGGQG
-441 RDAATLEDFDKQI
+441 RDKTTLGDFDKQI
-454 SNTDKAIENVRKGIN
+454 KNKDKDIEKIKEKMDISNKGNDMRNNIENTLNRNYERTHGTLEDMLSNNSDIQNIQSRIANAQNDTDRSVAMSELANKRNELTNEYNSQKDSYFASQLNMANANYNGPVTQDVQELRDMIN
-469 STQQKITN
+469 DYNEYVDKNGLSDRKITDLTSVN
-477 SNTNLNVQ
+477 TAKHRYELSN
-485 NQAENLRKNVDSLFA
+485 ENYENTI
-500 RKSGY
+500 KS
-505 GTMDDF
+505 
-511 INNNKDYVAA
+511 K
-521 RELLANAHPNTSQA
+521 
-535 DIDYLK
+535 
-541 QNMENARLNAA
+541 
-552 NQYNQARDDFYQ
+552 
-564 RHFNGTKVDNDLASA
+564 
-579 IDDYNNYCIDN
+579 
-590 GLGTERL
+590 
-597 IKGYESNVGL
+597 
-607 TNDAKVSVETLNEE
+607 
-621 ASKAI
+621 
-626 QSEIAQYQQ
+626 
-635 QINAEELKIEKYEQD
+635 EQE

-657 KKDYVDKDAGYQR
+657 KSSFEGSGEYKR
-670 RNKRD
+670 RNKREE
-675 SKPQYRSRNV
+675 KPQYRSRNA
-685 NNNGGN
+685 NNNNNNTNGGN

>member
-1 MRWLLKGINF
+1 MRWLLRGINF

-54 EQISYIIGRIMI
+54 EQISYILGRIMI

-82 YIIDPSKVN
+82 YIIDPGKAN

-97 TKLVKNILIAVVL
+97 TKLVKNILIAIVL

-134 PKVIYGADNYDNN
+134 PKIIYGADNYDSNGQ
-147 EEEMNISDNAKK
+147 EMDIKENAKK

-178 STSAKNAVDRV
+178 SIPAKNAVDRV

-218 VLVCYYFIVFAIEL
+218 VLVCYYFLVFAIEL

-247 IPIIMSIDPTQQD
+247 IPIIMSIDPTQKD

-296 LGGIRESAS
+296 LGNISETSS

-342 AGKGFGAVLMG
+342 AGKGFGAILKG
-353 TIAGTAGLVGG
+353 TVAGTAGLVGG
-364 AVAGG
+364 AIAGG
-369 ISGGAGGALAGA
+369 ITGGAGGALGGA
-381 FSGLTTGV
+381 FTGLTTGV

-403 AGTSAIKGGFGMG
+403 ASTGAIKGGFGMG

-431 GVENFFGGKG
+431 GVENFFGGQG
-441 RDAATLEDFDKQI
+441 RDKTTLGDFDKQI
-454 SNTDKAIENVRKGIN
+454 KNKDKDIEKIREKMDISNKGNDMRNNIENTLNRNYERTHGTLEDMLSNNSDIQSIQERIANAQNDTDRSVAMSELANKRNELTNEYNSQKDSYFASQLNMANANYNGPVTQDVQELRDMIN
-469 STQQKITN
+469 DYNEYVDKNGLSDRKITDLTSVN
-477 SNTNLNVQ
+477 TAKHRYELSN
-485 NQAENLRKNVDSLFA
+485 ENYENTI
-500 RKSGY
+500 KS
-505 GTMDDF
+505 
-511 INNNKDYVAA
+511 K
-521 RELLANAHPNTSQA
+521 
-535 DIDYLK
+535 
-541 QNMENARLNAA
+541 
-552 NQYNQARDDFYQ
+552 
-564 RHFNGTKVDNDLASA
+564 
-579 IDDYNNYCIDN
+579 
-590 GLGTERL
+590 
-597 IKGYESNVGL
+597 
-607 TNDAKVSVETLNEE
+607 
-621 ASKAI
+621 
-626 QSEIAQYQQ
+626 
-635 QINAEELKIEKYEQD
+635 EQE

-657 KKDYVDKDAGYQR
+657 KSSFEGSGEYKR
-670 RNKRD
+670 RNKREE
-675 SKPQYRSRNV
+675 KPQYRSRNV
-685 NNNGGN
+685 NNNNNNTNGGN

>member
-1 MRWLLKGINF
+1 MRWLLRGINF

-82 YIIDPSKVN
+82 YIIDPGKAN

-97 TKLVKNILIAVVL
+97 TKLVKNILIAIVL

-134 PKVIYGADNYDNN
+134 PKIIYGADNYDSNGQ
-147 EEEMNISDNAKK
+147 EMDIKENAKK

-218 VLVCYYFIVFAIEL
+218 VLVCYYFLIFAIEL

-247 IPIIMSIDPTQQD
+247 IPIIMSIDPTQKD

-281 TVYLAFAAISLIGNI
+281 TVYLAFAAISLIGNV
-296 LGGIRESAS
+296 LGNISETSS

-329 IEDALGMKLGLGD
+329 IEDALGMKLGLGE
-342 AGKGFGAVLMG
+342 AGKGFGAVLKG

-364 AVAGG
+364 AIAGG
-369 ISGGAGGALAGA
+369 ITGGAGGALGGA
-381 FSGLTTGV
+381 FTGLTTGV

-403 AGTSAIKGGFGMG
+403 ASTGAIKGGFGMG

-431 GVENFFGGKG
+431 GVENFFGGQG
-441 RDAATLEDFDKQI
+441 RDKTTLGDFDKQI
-454 SNTDKAIENVRKGIN
+454 KNKDKDIEKIREKMDISNKGNDMRNNIENTLNRNYERTHGTLEDMLSNNSDIQNIQSRIANAQNDTDRSVAMSELANKRNELTNEYNSQKDSYFASQLNMANANYNGPVTQDVQELRDMIN
-469 STQQKITN
+469 DYNEYVDKNGLSDRKITDLTSVN
-477 SNTNLNVQ
+477 TAKHRYELSN
-485 NQAENLRKNVDSLFA
+485 EN
-500 RKSGY
+500 Y
-505 GTMDDF
+505 
-511 INNNKDYVAA
+511 
-521 RELLANAHPNTSQA
+521 ENT
-535 DIDYLK
+535 
-541 QNMENARLNAA
+541 
-552 NQYNQARDDFYQ
+552 
-564 RHFNGTKVDNDLASA
+564 
-579 IDDYNNYCIDN
+579 
-590 GLGTERL
+590 
-597 IKGYESNVGL
+597 IKI
-607 TNDAKVSVETLNEE
+607 K
-621 ASKAI
+621 
-626 QSEIAQYQQ
+626 
-635 QINAEELKIEKYEQD
+635 EQE

-657 KKDYVDKDAGYQR
+657 KTSFEGSSEYKR
-670 RNKRD
+670 RNKREE
-675 SKPQYRSRNV
+675 KPQYRSRNV
-685 NNNGGN
+685 NNNNN

>member
-1 MRWLLKGINF
+1 MRWLLRGINF

-82 YIIDPSKVN
+82 YIIDPGKAN

-97 TKLVKNILIAVVL
+97 TKLVKNILIAIVL

-134 PKVIYGADNYDNN
+134 PKIIYGADNYDSNGQ
-147 EEEMNISDNAKK
+147 EMDIKENAKK

-218 VLVCYYFIVFAIEL
+218 VLVCYYFLVFAIEL

-247 IPIIMSIDPTQQD
+247 IPIIMSIDPTQKD

-296 LGGIRESAS
+296 LGNISETSS

-342 AGKGFGAVLMG
+342 AGKGFGAILKG
-353 TIAGTAGLVGG
+353 TVAGTAGLVGG
-364 AVAGG
+364 AIAGG
-369 ISGGAGGALAGA
+369 ITGGAGGALGGA
-381 FSGLTTGV
+381 FTGLTTGV

-403 AGTSAIKGGFGMG
+403 ASTGAIKGGFGMG

-431 GVENFFGGKG
+431 GVENFFGGQG
-441 RDAATLEDFDKQI
+441 RDKTTLGDFDKQI
-454 SNTDKAIENVRKGIN
+454 KNKDKDIEKIREKMDISNKGNDMRNNIENTLNRNYERTHGTLEDMLSNNSDIQSIQERIANAQNDTDRSVAMSELANKRNELTNEYNSQKDSYFASQLNMANANYNGPVTQDVQELRDMIN
-469 STQQKITN
+469 DYNEYVDKNGLSDRKITDLTSVN
-477 SNTNLNVQ
+477 TAKHRYELSN
-485 NQAENLRKNVDSLFA
+485 ENYENTI
-500 RKSGY
+500 KS
-505 GTMDDF
+505 
-511 INNNKDYVAA
+511 K
-521 RELLANAHPNTSQA
+521 
-535 DIDYLK
+535 
-541 QNMENARLNAA
+541 
-552 NQYNQARDDFYQ
+552 
-564 RHFNGTKVDNDLASA
+564 
-579 IDDYNNYCIDN
+579 
-590 GLGTERL
+590 
-597 IKGYESNVGL
+597 
-607 TNDAKVSVETLNEE
+607 
-621 ASKAI
+621 
-626 QSEIAQYQQ
+626 
-635 QINAEELKIEKYEQD
+635 EQE

-657 KKDYVDKDAGYQR
+657 KSSFEGSGEYKR
-670 RNKRD
+670 RNNRD
-675 SKPQYRSRNV
+675 SKPQYRSRNA
-685 NNNGGN
+685 NNNNNNTNGGN

>member
-1 MRWLLKGINF
+1 MRWLLRGINF

-82 YIIDPSKVN
+82 YIIDPGKAN

-97 TKLVKNILIAVVL
+97 TKLVKNILIAIVL

-134 PKVIYGADNYDNN
+134 PKIIYGADNYDSNGQ
-147 EEEMNISDNAKK
+147 EMDIKENAKK

-218 VLVCYYFIVFAIEL
+218 VLVCYYFLVFAIEL

-247 IPIIMSIDPTQQD
+247 IPIIMSIDPTQND

-296 LGGIRESAS
+296 LGNISETSS

-342 AGKGFGAVLMG
+342 AGKGFGAVLKG
-353 TIAGTAGLVGG
+353 TVAGTAGLVGG
-364 AVAGG
+364 AIAGG
-369 ISGGAGGALAGA
+369 ITGGAGGALGGA
-381 FSGLTTGV
+381 FTGLTTGV

-403 AGTSAIKGGFGMG
+403 ASTGAIKGGFGMG

-431 GVENFFGGKG
+431 GVENFFGGQG
-441 RDAATLEDFDKQI
+441 RDKTTLGDFDKQI
-454 SNTDKAIENVRKGIN
+454 KNKDKDIEKIREKMDISNKGNDMRNNIENTLNRNYERTHGTLEDMLSNNNDIQSIQERIANAKNNTDRSVAMSELANKRNELTNEYNSQKDSYFASQLNMANANYIGPVTQDVQELRDMIN
-469 STQQKITN
+469 DYNEYVDKNGLSDRKITDLTSVN
-477 SNTNLNVQ
+477 TAKHRYELSN
-485 NQAENLRKNVDSLFA
+485 ENYENTIKRK
-500 RKSGY
+500 
-505 GTMDDF
+505 
-511 INNNKDYVAA
+511 
-521 RELLANAHPNTSQA
+521 
-535 DIDYLK
+535 
-541 QNMENARLNAA
+541 
-552 NQYNQARDDFYQ
+552 
-564 RHFNGTKVDNDLASA
+564 
-579 IDDYNNYCIDN
+579 
-590 GLGTERL
+590 
-597 IKGYESNVGL
+597 
-607 TNDAKVSVETLNEE
+607 
-621 ASKAI
+621 
-626 QSEIAQYQQ
+626 
-635 QINAEELKIEKYEQD
+635 EQE

-657 KKDYVDKDAGYQR
+657 KSSFEGSGEYKR
-670 RNKRD
+670 RNKREE
-675 SKPQYRSRNV
+675 KPQYRSRNA
-685 NNNGGN
+685 NNNNNNTNGGN

>member
-1 MRWLLKGINF
+1 MRWLLRGINF

-54 EQISYIIGRIMI
+54 EQISYILGRIMI

-82 YIIDPSKVN
+82 YIIDPGKAN

-97 TKLVKNILIAVVL
+97 TKLVKNILIAIVL

-134 PKVIYGADNYDNN
+134 PKIIYGADNYDSNGQ
-147 EEEMNISDNAKK
+147 EMDIKENAKK

-178 STSAKNAVDRV
+178 SIPAKNAVDRV

-218 VLVCYYFIVFAIEL
+218 VLVCYYFLVFAIEL

-247 IPIIMSIDPTQQD
+247 IPIIMSIDPTQKD

-296 LGGIRESAS
+296 LGNISETSS

-342 AGKGFGAVLMG
+342 AGKGFGAILKG
-353 TIAGTAGLVGG
+353 TVAGTAGLVGG
-364 AVAGG
+364 AIAGG
-369 ISGGAGGALAGA
+369 ITGGAGGALGGA
-381 FSGLTTGV
+381 FTGLTTGV

-403 AGTSAIKGGFGMG
+403 ASTGAIKGGFGMG

-431 GVENFFGGKG
+431 GVENFFGGQGK
-441 RDAATLEDFDKQI
+441 DKTTLGDFDKQI
-454 SNTDKAIENVRKGIN
+454 KNKDKDIEKIREKMDISNKGNDMRNNIENTLNRNYERTHGTLEDMLSNNSDIQSIQERIANAQNDTDRSVAMSELANKRNELTNEYNSQKDSYFASQLNMANANYNGPVTQDVQELRDMIN
-469 STQQKITN
+469 DYNEYVDKNGLSDRKITDLTSVN
-477 SNTNLNVQ
+477 TAKHRYELSN
-485 NQAENLRKNVDSLFA
+485 ENYENTIKRK
-500 RKSGY
+500 
-505 GTMDDF
+505 
-511 INNNKDYVAA
+511 
-521 RELLANAHPNTSQA
+521 
-535 DIDYLK
+535 
-541 QNMENARLNAA
+541 
-552 NQYNQARDDFYQ
+552 
-564 RHFNGTKVDNDLASA
+564 
-579 IDDYNNYCIDN
+579 
-590 GLGTERL
+590 
-597 IKGYESNVGL
+597 
-607 TNDAKVSVETLNEE
+607 
-621 ASKAI
+621 
-626 QSEIAQYQQ
+626 
-635 QINAEELKIEKYEQD
+635 EQE

-657 KKDYVDKDAGYQR
+657 KSSFEGSGEYKR
-670 RNKRD
+670 RNKREE
-675 SKPQYRSRNV
+675 KPQYRSRNA
-685 NNNGGN
+685 NNNNN